1 MWNGRPFER
10 HTTIARPVRIFTVS
24 HSPKVG
30 GGNTKWAHANDRPL
44 LILEQDLGL
53 KPAQAQG
60 KGEADGVAPFEEA
73 IPHTPVIPLMHDTG
87 QHDQV
92 LQTDFGGLACDAE
105 ESAVGAVQE
114 TIVEATVGE

>member
-10 HTTIARPVRIFTVS
+10 HTTIAKPVRIFTVS
-24 HSPKVG
+24 HSPKVER
-30 GGNTKWAHANDRPL
+30 GNTKWAHANDHPL
-44 LILEQDLGL
+44 LILE
-53 KPAQAQG
+53 
-60 KGEADGVAPFEEA
+60 GEADGVAPFEEA